1 MKKTTAMLRVC
12 AMLLLAAMLGSLVP
26 TAAAL
31 TEPFYSVVSPIGA
44 SAVEK
49 ITQAPRLDTLAGKTI
64 ALVGYSFNASVTHEA
79 LRERILADYPTAKVY
94 TASQIPAG
102 GTFSV
107 FNPSAKTKAFQ
118 EKLKELKV
126 DAVISGNC
134 GCGLCTLKESGSSIA
149 AEYIG
154 IPTVT
159 VGAGRFI
166 PEIRSTGFNRGVP
179 VLRTATYPGAF
190 SSDTVETLRKN
201 AVEAVYPEVV
211 KALTTPISQEE
222 IEGNQLQVE
231 CNYDDILISGTND
244 TLQQY
249 FTQAGYSDGLPIGLP
264 TKEAVETYLQY
275 TPYKGSDV
283 LGTIPPA
290 YRECRVYT
298 VAANAVMAGCPAEYM
313 PLCVAFVKCM
323 SNGEWRRPLASTH
336 GWSPYAW
343 LNGPVAR
350 QLGIDCGQ
358 GMITEPTNKA
368 LGRFIELAMRNIGGY
383 YIKENRMGT
392 FGYLTPWTFSEDEEA
407 CSRIGWQPYHV
418 ANGYN
423 WNDNTLTAAS
433 ALNWG
438 NNVTPATPDAEQ
450 TMQLIAWDATEKEQN
465 GLGNT
470 NPQVWRT
477 LFVTEAVAKN
487 LSTAYAS
494 KSDLEDALVKTAR
507 RPLWLRT
514 YAHYWANTGSYQ
526 YTKRTIGDH
535 YKMLLKDPDEMAA
548 ETAVPSWLRPL
559 FPDKKTIVTVATMQ
573 KGQTPILVCG
583 DAERNK
589 FQIMPGGGYVTV
601 KIELPENWDELMS
614 EKGYAPLADY
624 YVTPT
629 QTAKTENT
637 ATETAAASENITP
650 VSEIVVRVR
659 LSERT
664 VGQNSTRKMNV
675 AGIRAEGAAKVEHSV
690 DGKNWTVGTAVTS
703 TEAITSF
710 YIRVTDG
717 SGKTAI
723 WAYKDGK
730 VVRRQN

>member
-1 MKKTTAMLRVC
+1 MKIKRGLLRVC
-12 AMLLLAAMLGSLVP
+12 AIMMLAALLGGLVP
-26 TAAAL
+26 TAAAVA
-31 TEPFYSVVSPIGA
+31 EPFYSVVSPVGA

-49 ITQAPRLDTLAGKTI
+49 ISQAPRLDTLAGKTI

-79 LRERILADYPTAKVY
+79 LKERILADYPDATVY

-102 GTFSV
+102 GVFSV

-118 EKLKELKV
+118 QRLRELDV

-134 GCGLCTLKESGSSIA
+134 GCGLCTLKEAGSSIA

-179 VLRTATYPGAF
+179 VLRTAKYPGAF
-190 SSDTVETLRKN
+190 SSDSVETLRKN

-211 KALTTPISQEE
+211 AALTTPISQEE
-222 IEGNQLQVE
+222 IESNELQVE
-231 CNYDDILISGTND
+231 CGYDDILISGTND

-249 FTQAGYSDGLPIGLP
+249 FTQAGYTDGLPIGLP
-264 TKEAVETYLQY
+264 TKETIETYLKY

-313 PLCVAFVKCM
+313 PLCIAFVKGM

-358 GMITEPTNKA
+358 GMITEPANKS

-392 FGYLTPWTFSEDEEA
+392 FGYMTPWTFSEDEEA
-407 CSRIGWQPYHV
+407 CNRIGWLPYHV
-418 ANGYN
+418 ENGYG

-433 ALNWG
+433 ALAWG

-450 TMQLIAWDATEKEQN
+450 TMRLIAWDATEKEQN

-487 LSTAYAS
+487 LAAAYPTKEAL
-494 KSDLEDALVKTAR
+494 DDALVKTAR

-526 YTKRTIGDH
+526 YTKRSLSDH
-535 YKMLLKDPDEMAA
+535 YKMLLKDPDERAA
-548 ETAVPSWLRPL
+548 ETEVPSWLRPL
-559 FPDKKTIVTVATMQ
+559 FPNTQKMVTVATMQ
-573 KGQTPILVCG
+573 KGQTPVLVCG

-589 FQIMPGGGYVTV
+589 FQIMPGGGYITV
-601 KIELPENWDELMS
+601 KIELPENWDELTA
-614 EKGYAPLADY
+614 EKGYAPLSDY
-624 YVTPT
+624 YLTPSQT
-629 QTAKTENT
+629 QAQP
-637 ATETAAASENITP
+637 ADPVPASDTDA
-650 VSEIVVRVR
+650 VEIAVNVR

-664 VGQNSTRKMNV
+664 VGQGNTKKIKV
-675 AGIRAEGAAKVEHSV
+675 AGISAKGAAKIEVSA
-690 DGKNWTVGTAVTS
+690 DGKEWTESRAFTS
-703 TEAITSF
+703 SDAITSF
-710 YIRVTDG
+710 YIRITDG
-717 SGKTAI
+717 NGKLAY
-723 WAYKDGK
+723 WHYKDGK
-730 VVRRQN
+730 AVRRQG